1 MKRTERRHLKEN
13 ELAHL
18 AQGAR
23 EKFETNRQ
31 QIQYALIA
39 AIVVLAGVLGYFGWR
54 GSVQGR
60 AGTMLADA
68 ESVVGARVGPPPAPG
83 TPSSGLSF
91 PTERERSQAAIAK
104 YKLVADQYPSTDAGL
119 FARYRQASLEVAL
132 GNAKE
137 AVGLY
142 QQVIDRG
149 GSGLYGQMARLGQ
162 AEAQVR
168 TGQLDSAIATFSALS
183 QQKDGPLPVDGIL
196 MHLAQT
202 YRDAGK
208 ATDAQQAFDR
218 LIKEFPDSPFASE
231 ARRELDTMKKT

>member
-13 ELAHL
+13 ELAHF
-18 AQGAR
+18 AQSAR
-23 EKFETNRQ
+23 AGFDANRK
-31 QIQYALIA
+31 QIQYTLVA
-39 AIVVLAGVLGYFGWR
+39 AVVLLVGLLGYFGWR
-54 GSVQGR
+54 NSVQGR

-68 ESVVGARVGPPPAPG
+68 DSVMAARVGPPPAPG
-83 TPSSGLSF
+83 TPSAGLSF
-91 PTERERSQAAIAK
+91 PTEREKSQAALAK
-104 YKLVADQYPSTDAGL
+104 YKLVADQYPSSEAGL

-149 GSGLYGQMARLGQ
+149 GSSLYSQMARLGQ

-168 TGQLDSAIATFSALS
+168 DGQLETAIATFNALS

-196 MHLAQT
+196 LHLGQT

-208 ATDAQQAFDR
+208 STDAQAAFDR
-218 LIKEFPDSPFASE
+218 LIKEFPDSPFVSD
-231 ARRELDTMKKT
+231 ARRELDTLKKT

>member
-13 ELAHL
+13 ELATITKS
-18 AQGAR
+18 AR
-23 EKFETNRQ
+23 EALEGNRQ
-31 QIQYALIA
+31 QVQYAVIA
-39 AIVVLAGVLGYFGWR
+39 VVVILAGTLGYFAWR

-68 ESVVGARVGPPPAPG
+68 ESVATARVGPPPAPG

-91 PTERERSQAAIAK
+91 PTEREKLQAAVAK

-142 QQVIDRG
+142 QQVIDRAG
-149 GSGLYGQMARLGQ
+149 DKLYGQMARLGQ
-162 AEAQVR
+162 AEAQAR
-168 TGQLDSAIATFSALS
+168 SGQFENAIATLSALS

-196 MHLAQT
+196 LHLGQT
-202 YRDAGK
+202 YREAGK
-208 ATDAQQAFDR
+208 STDAQQAFDR
-218 LIKEFPDSPFASE
+218 LIKEFPDSPFAPD
-231 ARRELDTMKKT
+231 ARRELDTLKKT

>member
-13 ELAHL
+13 ELASL
-18 AQGAR
+18 AQNAR
-23 EKFETNRQ
+23 EAFEGNRQ
-31 QIQYALIA
+31 QIQYAVVAVVVILVA
-39 AIVVLAGVLGYFGWR
+39 ALGYFAWR

-60 AGTMLADA
+60 AGTMLGDA
-68 ESVVGARVGPPPAPG
+68 ESVASARVGPPPAPG
-83 TPSSGLSF
+83 TPSTGLSF
-91 PTERERSQAAIAK
+91 PTEREKSQAALAK

-132 GNAKE
+132 GNGKE

-149 GSGLYGQMARLGQ
+149 GSGLYAQMAKLGQ

-168 TGQLDSAIATFSALS
+168 AGQLDNAIATFSALS

-196 MHLAQT
+196 LHLGQT

-208 ATDAQQAFDR
+208 TTDAQAAFDR
-218 LIKEFPDSPFASE
+218 LIKEFPDSPFASD
-231 ARRELDTMKKT
+231 ARRELDTLKKS

>member
-13 ELAHL
+13 ELATF
-18 AQGAR
+18 AQSAR
-23 EKFETNRQ
+23 AAFEGNRQ
-31 QIQYALIA
+31 QVQYALIA
-39 AIVVLAGVLGYFGWR
+39 IVVVLIGVLGYFGWR

-68 ESVVGARVGPPPAPG
+68 ESVASARVGPPPAPG
-83 TPSSGLSF
+83 TPSGGLSF
-91 PTERERSQAAIAK
+91 PTEREKLQAAVAK
-104 YKLVADQYPSTDAGL
+104 YKLVADQYPSTDAGV

-137 AVGLY
+137 AVALY

-149 GSGLYGQMARLGQ
+149 ADKLYGQMARLGQ
-162 AEAQVR
+162 AEAQAR
-168 TGQLDSAIATFSALS
+168 SGQFDNAIATFSALS

-196 MHLAQT
+196 LQLGQT

-208 ATDAQQAFDR
+208 SADAQQAFDR
-218 LIKEFPDSPFASE
+218 LIKEFPDSPFASD
-231 ARRELDTMKKT
+231 ARRELDTIKKT

>member
-13 ELAHL
+13 ELAHF
-18 AQGAR
+18 AQTAR
-23 EKFETNRQ
+23 ESFDANRK
-31 QIQYALIA
+31 QIQYALVA
-39 AIVVLAGVLGYFGWR
+39 AVVVLGGVLGYFGWR
-54 GSVQGR
+54 NSVQGR

-68 ESVVGARVGPPPAPG
+68 DSVMAARVGPPPAPG

-91 PTERERSQAAIAK
+91 PTEREKSQAALAK
-104 YKLVADQYPSTDAGL
+104 YKLVAEQYPSTEAGL
-119 FARYRQASLEVAL
+119 YARYRQASLEVAL

-142 QQVIDRG
+142 QQVIDKG

-168 TGQLDSAIATFSALS
+168 AGQLDSAIATFNALS

-196 MHLAQT
+196 LHLGQT

-208 ATDAQQAFDR
+208 STDAQAAFDR
-218 LIKEFPDSPFASE
+218 LIKEFPDSPFASD
-231 ARRELDTMKKT
+231 AKRELDTLKKT

>member
-18 AQGAR
+18 AQTAR
-23 EKFETNRQ
+23 QRVEANRQ
-31 QIQYALIA
+31 QIQYALVA
-39 AIVVLAGVLGYFGWR
+39 AVVVLGGVLGYFGWR
-54 GSVQGR
+54 NSVQGR

-68 ESVVGARVGPPPAPG
+68 ESVMAARVGPPPAPG

-91 PTERERSQAAIAK
+91 PTEREKSQAALAK
-104 YKLVADQYPSTDAGL
+104 YKLVADQYPSTEAGL
-119 FARYRQASLEVAL
+119 FARYRQASLEVSL

-142 QQVIDRG
+142 QQVIDKG

-168 TGQLDSAIATFSALS
+168 AGQLDSAIATFNALS

-196 MHLAQT
+196 LHLGQT

-208 ATDAQQAFDR
+208 STDAQAAFDR
-218 LIKEFPDSPFASE
+218 LIKEFPDSPFASD
-231 ARRELDTMKKT
+231 ARRELDTLKKT